1 MLYYK
6 KLKLIKCMFSFHTVF
21 LTVYRVHPYS
31 AVLLYN
37 YSVLFVP
44 VNLEDPF
51 AALHGIFSYA
61 DSVKGLN
68 TTFWLKFL
76 L

>member
-1 MLYYK
+1 MV
-6 KLKLIKCMFSFHTVF
+6 SFHTVF

-31 AVLLYN
+31 AVLVLLYN

-51 AALHGIFSYA
+51 VALHGIFSYA